1 MKRIV
6 FYALIF
12 VLLTARFVFAVD
24 EKTYIKFAADSILA
38 AHKYKG
44 DSESMSRWIAEM
56 QEKYPDFMSE
66 DWESFEEKMIMD
78 SRLKDRV
85 YRKILRRVKRKGY
98 KAHTVELSNGNTT
111 ITIEDKK

>member
-1 MKRIV
+1 MKRII
-6 FYALIF
+6 FYILIF
-12 VLLTARFVFAVD
+12 VLLTTRFVFAID
-24 EKTYIKFAADSILA
+24 EKTYIKFTADSIMT

-44 DSESMSRWIAEM
+44 DSKSMSRWIAEM

-66 DWESFEEKMIMD
+66 DWESFEEEMIMD
-78 SRLKDRV
+78 SKLKDRV
-85 YRKILRRVKRKGY
+85 YSKILKRIKRKGY